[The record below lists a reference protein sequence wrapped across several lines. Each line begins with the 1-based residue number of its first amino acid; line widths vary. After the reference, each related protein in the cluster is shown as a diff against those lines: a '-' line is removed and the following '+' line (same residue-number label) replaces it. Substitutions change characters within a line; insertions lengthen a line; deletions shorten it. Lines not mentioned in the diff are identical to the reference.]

1 MGLSC
6 RKRNVKLL
14 DNWLANPD
22 LISSASVK
30 LQFVHSCQSPPKK
43 RKRSFVP
50 NINDIIDPSSVQKT
64 RSYDEENKFA
74 NENRKLR
81 EENADLQT
89 ELKECHRT
97 IKKLKKVISDFDSE
111 PAVCEEAHPLDDLLD
126 PVSERGC
133 IIRYSPKLICLAL
146 KWLSHCCIS
155 AQSVQTIFLSFQER
169 GLWPDN
175 VVPSVSY
182 FRKLRDTLPI
192 LNLSMSRSFVENS
205 VELTIW
211 MDESPSEH
219 GYKIYVLGFT
229 DQNCINQA
237 IGTFRFEE
245 KADAMQLKSEKVKG
259 VVQVFSFSL

>member
-1 MGLSC
+1 MVLSC
-6 RKRNVKLL
+6 RQRNTKLL
-14 DNWLANPD
+14 DNWLGKPGM
-22 LISSASVK
+22 ISSASVK

-43 RKRSFVP
+43 RKRSFEP
-50 NINDIIDPSSVQKT
+50 SINDIIDPSSVQKT
-64 RSYDEENKFA
+64 RSNDAENKFA
-74 NENRKLR
+74 NENRRLR

-89 ELKECHRT
+89 ELKECHKT

-111 PAVCEEAHPLDDLLD
+111 PAVLEEGHALDDLLD
-126 PVSERGC
+126 PVSEQGC

-146 KWLSHCCIS
+146 KWLTDCCIS
-155 AQSVQTIFLSFQER
+155 AQATQTIILSFQER
-169 GLWPDN
+169 GLWPDRN
-175 VVPSVSY
+175 VPSVSY

-192 LNLSMSRSFVENS
+192 LNLTMSRSFVESS

-245 KADAMQLKSEKVKG
+245 KADAMHLKSEKVKG
-259 VVQVFSFSL
+259 VVQELNLS